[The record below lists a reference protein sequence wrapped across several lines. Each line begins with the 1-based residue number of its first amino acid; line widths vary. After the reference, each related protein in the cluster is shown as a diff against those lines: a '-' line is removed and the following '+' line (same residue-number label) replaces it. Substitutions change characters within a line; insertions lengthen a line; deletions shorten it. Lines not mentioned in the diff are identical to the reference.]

1 MCAVG
6 ILEADILEL
15 SHIYEIFHA
24 VEKIEM
30 QLNREILQKYY
41 GFEKKNKAVLSLDD
55 MNIKKEFYKEAK
67 EIYEYLINKLMQS
80 DRIESFIGEKQNFS
94 EWSMILFALEQK
106 NSILCADDRRK

>member
-1 MCAVG
+1 MDTFFYEFLERFGFSGSKGYRNLRLLCAVG

-24 VEKIEM
+24 VEKVEM
-30 QLNREILQKYY
+30 QLNREILQKYS
-41 GFEKKNKAVLSLDD
+41 GFDKKNKAVISLDD

-80 DRIESFIGEKQNFS
+80 DRIES
-94 EWSMILFALEQK
+94 L
-106 NSILCADDRRK
+106 